1 MNTITKSE
9 NTSTGRARDHAM
21 FDAELSGAV
30 LNFHLLKRIVSWLKP
45 YRIRLLVSGVLVLI
59 ASFTSVVM
67 EVVISR
73 VLVDYIIVGDANSVM
88 PDLGMIEFTRSVETL
103 FALSPLYAAG
113 AVFFVLMRSYTKK
126 CIFNRFDWDDCK
138 SCPRCIGSG
147 SD

>member
-1 MNTITKSE
+1 MNTITKPE

-88 PDLGMIEFTRSVETL
+88 PDLGMIEFTRWVETL

-113 AVFFVLMRSYTKK
+113 AVFFVLTE
-126 CIFNRFDWDDCK
+126 D
-138 SCPRCIGSG
+138 G
-147 SD
+147 